1 MCSQTTLN
9 QITDRVVREVRDN
22 FGDKLDKVILY
33 GSYARGDNVDE
44 SDIDIMALVDMSPE
58 DANRFDMQMTRFT
71 DYLGMEYDLI
81 VSLLVKDCETFYK
94 FLPADPFYQNV
105 MRDGVM
111 LGA

>member
-1 MCSQTTLN
+1 MCSQITLN
-9 QITDRVVREVRDN
+9 QITDKVVREVKNN
-22 FGDKLDKVILY
+22 FGDKLDKIILY

-44 SDIDIMALVDMSPE
+44 SDIDIMALVDLPSE
-58 DANRFDMQMTRFT
+58 DADRFDMQLTRFT
-71 DYLGMEYDLI
+71 NKLGMEYDLI
-81 VSLLVKDCETFYK
+81 ISLLIKDCETFYK